1 MFTTE
6 HYVKVA
12 KVLAVQRER
21 YVTAA
26 GKVKVEMMAE
36 SFAIMFAEDNHLFKT
51 DLFLDAVY
59 RNDTRRLS

>member
-1 MFTTE
+1 MFTTQ
-6 HYVKVA
+6 HYAKVA
-12 KVLAVQRER
+12 EVLAKQRER

-26 GKVKVEMMAE
+26 GKVMVETMADA
-36 SFAIMFAEDNHLFKT
+36 FAKMFAEDSHLFRT